1 MGVMWMRSRII
12 ALLVTLTLLLSFST
26 TAFAG
31 DHLSAATASAFPD
44 DPGIPDGS
52 Y

>member
-1 MGVMWMRSRII
+1 MWMRARII

-31 DHLSAATASAFPD
+31 DHLSATASAFPD